1 MSFEPHYFTTYL
13 IYGLIL
19 YFLLY
24 FAALYFKYL
33 INIELTL
40 VNKHQ
45 NLKMNHYTRKNR

>member
-24 FAALYFKYL
+24 FAALSFKYL
-33 INIELTL
+33 LNIELTL
-40 VNKHQ
+40 VNK